1 MEAALRIQQEI
12 AEKKPARAFGVF
24 KSGMKNAGFTL
35 TAPDAA
41 SLYSKSGAI
50 IREREKL
57 ARQAPPPPAA
67 GAAASSNAAGIE
79 PAMQDE
85 ALEWDEREDPPP
97 LIEEVD
103 SDEEGPADEH
113 NWPGESGLEENG
125 EEEPQLM
132 PFSDAKE
139 CFFFP
144 HQGQ

>member
-1 MEAALRIQQEI
+1 MATPPVDKRMEAALRIQQEI

-57 ARQAPPPPAA
+57 ARQAPPPSAA
-67 GAAASSNAAGIE
+67 GAAASSSAAGVE
-79 PAMQDE
+79 PVLHDGA
-85 ALEWDEREDPPP
+85 AEWYEREDPPP
-97 LIEEVD
+97 L
-103 SDEEGPADEH
+103 
-113 NWPGESGLEENG
+113 
-125 EEEPQLM
+125 EEEDPQFM
-132 PFSDAKE
+132 PFSEAKE

-144 HQGQ
+144 Y